1 MLDVHQLKAED
12 LQGLDAESATKIAAL
27 MLQRIEAMSAEHA
40 QQLAE
45 RDQAIKF
52 KDAKLQKV
60 TFELARLKAWKFAA
74 KTEAMTAEQRR
85 LFEETV
91 AEDEAALQAQLDALQ
106 GKTTSAPSDTE
117 RRRPRRQP
125 LPSNLRRVE
134 HHHEPQ
140 DTHCPTPGCGR
151 PMVRIGEDVSE
162 RLDIIPAEFFVHRH
176 VRSPAANS
184 RVNARPS

>member
-12 LQGLDAESATKIAAL
+12 LQGLDADAATKIAAL

-45 RDQAIKF
+45 RDQAIKH

-60 TFELARLKAWKFAA
+60 TFELARLKAWKFGA

-91 AEDEAALQAQLDALQ
+91 AEDKQLCRRSSTPSKA
-106 GKTTSAPSDTE
+106 SAT
-117 RRRPRRQP
+117 
-125 LPSNLRRVE
+125 
-134 HHHEPQ
+134 
-140 DTHCPTPGCGR
+140 
-151 PMVRIGEDVSE
+151 
-162 RLDIIPAEFFVHRH
+162 
-176 VRSPAANS
+176 
-184 RVNARPS
+184 